1 MLGDLEAAASAVIQ
15 SWRDTSWLMGTVTVK
30 QTVVFSLT
38 LLLSSVTHAAWPAH
52 HTTWYLHSTEE
63 SGESES
69 FPMPSDQV
77 PQPSHVLASLKQKTQ
92 IVCMCVHM
100 HACMHECVCVYILWI
115 DYLKEFMELGH

>member
-1 MLGDLEAAASAVIQ
+1 MLGDLEAADSAVIQ

-38 LLLSSVTHAAWPAH
+38 LLLSSVTHAARPAH
-52 HTTWYLHSTEE
+52 HTTRYLHSTEE

-69 FPMPSDQV
+69 FLMPSNQV
-77 PQPSHVLASLKQKTQ
+77 PQPSHVLASLKLKTQ

-100 HACMHECVCVYILWI
+100 HACMHECVCVYIFWI